1 MGDDP
6 PNRSG
11 RQYPCQKGAFQSRMR
26 SILRVKRLCTE
37 MDVFNAE
44 WHKSQGSLRDRG
56 ALGLCSTPNG
66 IRVRFRFAP

>member
-1 MGDDP
+1 MIPQTGLGGSP
-6 PNRSG
+6 AASMSKKCVQSG
-11 RQYPCQKGAFQSRMR
+11 MR